1 MQEIRAVVTR
11 HLITGALFFLPRSRR
26 FAIERR
32 LRGKEEYRKLQS
44 ADWVLI
50 SWGKSGR
57 TWFRVTLSRF
67 YQLMHGLPLRHLLEF
82 DNLHKKNPAI
92 PRVLFSHNN
101 YLRAY
106 LEDWDTLNHFHGK
119 KVVMLVRDP
128 RDVAVSQFFQ
138 WKYRMRPHK
147 ILLNQYP
154 AKGEDVSTF
163 EFVTNPTCGI
173 PRIIE
178 FFNTWARALP
188 ELKDI
193 LIIRY
198 EDMRKHPA
206 GVMQQ
211 VLDFVGTP
219 GTREQIE
226 QAVEFASYDNMKKL
240 EEKRVFWGSGARV
253 KAGDRKNPHSFK
265 VRRGKVGGYRDYF
278 DDQQVELIDKLV
290 EEELDPVFGYQ
301 AGNNSDDTPA
311 DAVPCVEPN
320 GETVQNAT

>member
-1 MQEIRAVVTR
+1 MREIWAVVTR
-11 HLITGALFFLPRSRR
+11 HLITGSMFFLPRSQR

-32 LRGKEEYRKLQS
+32 LRGKEEYRKLQL
-44 ADWVLI
+44 ADWVLM

-67 YQLMHGLPLRHLLEF
+67 YQLKHGLPMRHLLEF

-101 YLRAY
+101 YMRAY
-106 LEDWDTLNHFHGK
+106 LDDWDTLNHFRGK

-147 ILLNQYP
+147 ILLNHYP
-154 AKGEDVSTF
+154 AQGEAVTTF
-163 EFVTNPTCGI
+163 EFVTNPACGV
-173 PRIIE
+173 PRIID
-178 FFNTWARALP
+178 FFNGWAKALP
-188 ELKDI
+188 ELKDV

-198 EDMRKHPA
+198 EDMRVDPV
-206 GVMQQ
+206 GVMRQ
-211 VLDFVGTP
+211 VLDYVGTP

-253 KAGDRKNPHSFK
+253 KASDPKNPNSFK

-278 DDQQVELIDKLV
+278 DDEQVALLDKLV
-290 EEELDPVFGYQ
+290 DEGLDPVFGYQ
-301 AGNNSDDTPA
+301 AGNNSNDERA
-311 DAVPCVEPN
+311 GFA
-320 GETVQNAT
+320 GS

>member
-1 MQEIRAVVTR
+1 MREIWVAVTR
-11 HLITGALFFLPRSRR
+11 HLITGALFFLPRARR

-32 LRGKEEYRKLQS
+32 LRGKEEFRKLQS
-44 ADWVLI
+44 ADWVLM

-67 YQLMHGLPLRHLLEF
+67 YQLKHGLPMRHLLEF

-101 YLRAY
+101 YIRAY
-106 LEDWDTLNHFHGK
+106 LEDWDTLNHFRGK

-147 ILLNQYP
+147 MLLNQYP

-163 EFVTNPTCGI
+163 EFVTNPACGV
-173 PRIIE
+173 PRIID
-178 FFNTWARALP
+178 FFNGWARALP

-198 EDMRKHPA
+198 EDMRKDPA

-240 EEKRVFWGSGARV
+240 EEKRVFRGSGARV
-253 KAGDRKNPHSFK
+253 KAGDSKNPDSFK

-278 DDQQVELIDKLV
+278 DDEQVARIDKLV
-290 EEELDPVFGYQ
+290 EEGLDPIFGYRAVNDGDDAHTCA
-301 AGNNSDDTPA
+301 AGA
-311 DAVPCVEPN
+311 
-320 GETVQNAT
+320 G

>member
-1 MQEIRAVVTR
+1 MREIWVAVTR
-11 HLITGALFFLPRSRR
+11 HLITGALFFLPRARR

-32 LRGKEEYRKLQS
+32 LRGKEEFRKLQS
-44 ADWVLI
+44 ADWVLM

-67 YQLMHGLPLRHLLEF
+67 YQLKHGLPMRHLLEF

-101 YLRAY
+101 YIRAY
-106 LEDWDTLNHFHGK
+106 LEDWDTLNHFRGK

-147 ILLNQYP
+147 MLLNQYP

-163 EFVTNPTCGI
+163 EFVTNPACGV
-173 PRIIE
+173 PRIID
-178 FFNTWARALP
+178 FFNGWARALP

-198 EDMRKHPA
+198 EDMRKDPA

-219 GTREQIE
+219 GSREQIE

-240 EEKRVFWGSGARV
+240 EEKRVFRGSGARV
-253 KAGDRKNPHSFK
+253 KAGDSKNPDSFK

-278 DDQQVELIDKLV
+278 DDEQVARIDKLV
-290 EEELDPVFGYQ
+290 EEGLDPIFGYRAVNDGDDAHTCA
-301 AGNNSDDTPA
+301 AGA
-311 DAVPCVEPN
+311 
-320 GETVQNAT
+320 G

>member
-1 MQEIRAVVTR
+1 MREFQAVVTR

-57 TWFRVTLSRF
+57 TWFRVMLSRF
-67 YQLMHGLPLRHLLEF
+67 YQLMHGLPMRHLLEF
-82 DNLHKKNPAI
+82 DNLHKMKPVI

-106 LEDWDTLNHFHGK
+106 LEDWDTLNHFRGK

-154 AKGEDVSTF
+154 TKGEAVTTF
-163 EFVTNPTCGI
+163 EFVTNPVCGV
-173 PRIIE
+173 PRIVE
-178 FFNTWARALP
+178 FFNAWARALP

-198 EDMRKHPA
+198 EDMRVDPV
-206 GVMQQ
+206 GVMRK

-219 GTREQIE
+219 GTPEQVE

-240 EEKRVFWGSGARV
+240 EEKRVFRGSGARV
-253 KAGDRKNPHSFK
+253 KAGNRKNPDSFK

-278 DDQQVELIDKLV
+278 DDRQVEHIDKLV
-290 EEELDPVFGYQ
+290 EGLDPMFGYQ
-301 AGNNSDDTPA
+301 AANNSDDTPA
-311 DAVPCVEPN
+311 DTAPCVEQT
-320 GETVQNAT
+320 GATVQNMP